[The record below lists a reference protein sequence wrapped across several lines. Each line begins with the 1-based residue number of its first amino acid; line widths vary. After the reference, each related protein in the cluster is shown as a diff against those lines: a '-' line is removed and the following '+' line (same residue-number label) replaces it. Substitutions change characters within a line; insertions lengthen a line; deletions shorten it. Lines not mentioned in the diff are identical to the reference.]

1 LLLEQAKANRAQ
13 AARNYAVAKVRLA
26 LLKDLPLQA
35 GGTTGGASTAGAGGA
50 IQQQQQQQQTQQ
62 QQFRANTGTQ
72 AAPGAGAPTGAS
84 AMNQR
89 THIARSAGLTFAAAA
104 ALGGLLACK
113 GTETAKSA
121 TTPNAMI
128 VGPENIA
135 VVKAEQI
142 RSGPAISGT
151 LQPEQQATVRAEVGG
166 TVLQAVVE
174 QGTRVNKG
182 QLLAASTTPRFARRS
197 FPRVPPSRRRRV
209 RWISTSVRSSAT
221 KRCSRPARS
230 PSVTSR
236 SRATNTRRPKHSSRT
251 RSAARQRHEAAQ
263 QVHDRIAFLGHRQRA
278 HGQRGRRRASRRRA
292 LHDRESVVDALE
304 ASVPADQLS
313 AVRFGIP
320 VDFTV
325 SGYPTRHF
333 TGRIANIN
341 PVADPATRQVRIIVS
356 LPNENGVLVGG
367 LFADGHV
374 ASEVRS
380 APVLPIAAV
389 DERGLRPF
397 VMRIKNGVVQKSEVE
412 LGIRDGATETVE
424 IRSGVQAGDT
434 ILLGAARGISE
445 KTPIKVSAVAAD
457 TARKL

>member
-1 LLLEQAKANRAQ
+1 MNRARTIVRNGIAL
-13 AARNYAVAKVRLA
+13 AAVVAV
-26 LLKDLPLQA
+26 
-35 GGTTGGASTAGAGGA
+35 GGS
-50 IQQQQQQQQTQQ
+50 
-62 QQFRANTGTQ
+62 
-72 AAPGAGAPTGAS
+72 
-84 AMNQR
+84 
-89 THIARSAGLTFAAAA
+89 
-104 ALGGLLACK
+104 LACK

-135 VVKAEQI
+135 IVKAEQI

-151 LQPEQQATVRAEVGG
+151 LQPEQNATVRAEVGG
-166 TVLQAVVE
+166 TVLQAAVE
-174 QGTRVNKG
+174 QGTRVDKG
-182 QLLAASTTPRFARRS
+182 QLLARIDDAALRETELSARAAVTTAQN
-197 FPRVPPSRRRRV
+197 
-209 RWISTSVRSSAT
+209 SVDLN
-221 KRCSRPARS
+221 KRQMERNEALLKAGAIAERD
-230 PSVTSR
+230 VEI
-236 SRATNTRRPKHSSRT
+236 TRNQY
-251 RSAARQRHEAAQ
+251 SAAEAQLANAKAQ
-263 QVHDRIAFLGHRQRA
+263 LANAQKQLGKSTIEAPFAGIVSARTVSAGDVVQPGA
-278 HGQRGRRRASRRRA
+278 A
-292 LHDRESVVDALE
+292 LYTIVNPSTMRLE

-325 SGYPTRHF
+325 SGYPTRQF
-333 TGRIANIN
+333 TGHITNIN

-356 LPNENGVLVGG
+356 LPNANGVLVGG

-397 VMRIKNGVVQKSEVE
+397 VMRIKDGVVQKSEVE
-412 LGIRDGATETVE
+412 LGIRDAATETVE
-424 IRSGVQAGDT
+424 IRNGVQPGDT

-457 TARKL
+457 TGRKP

>member
-1 LLLEQAKANRAQ
+1 MNLGTNL
-13 AARNYAVAKVRLA
+13 VR
-26 LLKDLPLQA
+26 
-35 GGTTGGASTAGAGGA
+35 G
-50 IQQQQQQQQTQQ
+50 
-62 QQFRANTGTQ
+62 
-72 AAPGAGAPTGAS
+72 
-84 AMNQR
+84 
-89 THIARSAGLTFAAAA
+89 GLTFAAVVAV
-104 ALGGLLACK
+104 GGSLACK
-113 GTETAKSA
+113 GTESAKSA

-166 TVLQAVVE
+166 TVLQAAVE

-182 QLLAASTTPRFARRS
+182 QVIARIDDASLREMELSARAAVTTAQNSLDLNKRQVERNEALLKAGAIAERDVEISRNQYSASEAQMANAKAQLANAVKQLSKSTIQAPFSGIVSARTVSAGDVVQLGAALYTIVNPTTMR
-197 FPRVPPSRRRRV
+197 
-209 RWISTSVRSSAT
+209 
-221 KRCSRPARS
+221 
-230 PSVTSR
+230 
-236 SRATNTRRPKHSSRT
+236 
-251 RSAARQRHEAAQ
+251 
-263 QVHDRIAFLGHRQRA
+263 
-278 HGQRGRRRASRRRA
+278 
-292 LHDRESVVDALE
+292 LE

-313 AVRFGIP
+313 SVRFGIP

-333 TGRIANIN
+333 TGRITNIN

-374 ASEVRS
+374 AAEVRS

-397 VMRIKNGVVQKSEVE
+397 VMRIKNGVVQKAEVE
-412 LGIRDGATETVE
+412 LGIRDAATETVE
-424 IRSGVQAGDT
+424 IRSGVQPGDT

-457 TARKL
+457 TGRKP

>member
-1 LLLEQAKANRAQ
+1 
-13 AARNYAVAKVRLA
+13 
-26 LLKDLPLQA
+26 
-35 GGTTGGASTAGAGGA
+35 
-50 IQQQQQQQQTQQ
+50 
-62 QQFRANTGTQ
+62 
-72 AAPGAGAPTGAS
+72 
-84 AMNQR
+84 MNQR

-151 LQPEQQATVRAEVGG
+151 RQPEQQATVRAEVGG

-182 QLLAASTTPRFARRS
+182 QLLARIDDAALRETELSARAAVTTAQSSVDLNKRQVERNEALLKAGAIAERD
-197 FPRVPPSRRRRV
+197 VEISR
-209 RWISTSVRSSAT
+209 
-221 KRCSRPARS
+221 
-230 PSVTSR
+230 
-236 SRATNTRRPKHSSRT
+236 NQY
-251 RSAARQRHEAAQ
+251 SAAEAQLANAKAQ
-263 QVHDRIAFLGHRQRA
+263 LANAMKQLSKSTIESPFSGIVSARTVSAGDVVQPGA
-278 HGQRGRRRASRRRA
+278 A
-292 LHDRESVVDALE
+292 LYTIVNPSSMRLE

>member
-1 LLLEQAKANRAQ
+1 MNRA
-13 AARNYAVAKVRLA
+13 
-26 LLKDLPLQA
+26 
-35 GGTTGGASTAGAGGA
+35 
-50 IQQQQQQQQTQQ
+50 
-62 QQFRANTGTQ
+62 
-72 AAPGAGAPTGAS
+72 
-84 AMNQR
+84 R
-89 THIARSAGLTFAAAA
+89 TIVSSGLTLASVVAI
-104 ALGGLLACK
+104 GGSLACK

-135 VVKAEQI
+135 IVKAEQI

-151 LQPEQQATVRAEVGG
+151 LQPEQNATVRAEVGG
-166 TVLQAVVE
+166 TVLQAAVE

-182 QLLAASTTPRFARRS
+182 QLLARIDDAALRETELSARAAVTTAQS
-197 FPRVPPSRRRRV
+197 
-209 RWISTSVRSSAT
+209 SVDLN
-221 KRCSRPARS
+221 KRQMERNEALLKAGAIAERDLEI
-230 PSVTSR
+230 
-236 SRATNTRRPKHSSRT
+236 TRNQY
-251 RSAARQRHEAAQ
+251 SAAEAQLANAKAQ
-263 QVHDRIAFLGHRQRA
+263 LANAQKQLSKSTIEAPFSGIVSARTVSAGD
-278 HGQRGRRRASRRRA
+278 
-292 LHDRESVVDALE
+292 VVQPGAAMYTIVNPSTMRLA

-333 TGRIANIN
+333 TGRITNIN
-341 PVADPATRQVRIIVS
+341 PVADPTTRQVRIIVS
-356 LPNENGVLVGG
+356 LPNENGILVGG

-374 ASEVRS
+374 ASDVRT
-380 APVLPIAAV
+380 APVLPISAV

-424 IRSGVQAGDT
+424 IRSGVQPGDT

-457 TARKL
+457 TGRKP